1 MSAPQFPNAETTR
14 TNARRAPFDSV
25 TIGFH
30 WATVLIVLVL
40 FASAWLHS
48 QSHND
53 ALKATLLEI
62 HRSLGLTI
70 WVTTAL
76 RLIWR
81 TTNAKLP
88 PFPTDMTKMHGNIV
102 RVSEYC
108 LYALLLGQPVSGFV
122 ATLFSGHQF
131 GLFGWEIPQL
141 IPENATLEL
150 AFFSAHK
157 LGAWGLG
164 TLVAGH
170 AAAALFHHFV
180 LRDDVLECMA
190 PVITTERHEQKFLPG
205 HVVRNQYL

>member
-1 MSAPQFPNAETTR
+1 M
-14 TNARRAPFDSV
+14 NARRARFDSV

-30 WATVLIVLVL
+30 WATVLIVLAL

-48 QSHND
+48 QSHSD

-70 WVTTAL
+70 WVATAL

-88 PFPTDMTKMHGNIV
+88 PFPADMTKTHRNIV

-108 LYALLLGQPVSGFV
+108 LYALLLSQPASGLA
-122 ATLFSGHQF
+122 ATLFRGHEF
-131 GLFGWEIPQL
+131 MVFGWQIPQL
-141 IPENATLEL
+141 IPKNAALEGCFYL
-150 AFFSAHK
+150 IHEV
-157 LGAWGLG
+157 GAWSLG
-164 TLVAGH
+164 TLVVGH

-190 PVITTERHEQKFLPG
+190 PVITTEPQKQEFLPG
-205 HVVRNQYL
+205 RAVRNQYL